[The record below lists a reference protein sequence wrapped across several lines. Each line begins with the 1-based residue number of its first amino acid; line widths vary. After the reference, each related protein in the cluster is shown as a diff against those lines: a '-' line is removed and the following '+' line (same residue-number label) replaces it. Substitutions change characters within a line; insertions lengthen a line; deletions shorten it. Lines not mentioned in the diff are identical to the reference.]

1 MTGRR
6 VLALLVIVAAVAIPA
21 VVVAVLLMGGDDVD
35 VTPDQRQAGRAD
47 APFEAGVQAGR
58 TPRDRVIAARLG
70 APVARV
76 EWDIATPARD
86 LRPIVAAYAQRGVRV
101 QPLAGFEGRIPT
113 RAETENVGAWARA
126 VGPEGGMWRGL
137 DPKLAVQAIE
147 FGNET
152 SFAYQGTQKRGGEY
166 ARLARDASRAANA
179 AGVGLFIQA
188 DDANQ
193 VDGWINQM
201 YDAVPDLHEHAA
213 AWIVHPYGNEW
224 RRRLDWAIA
233 RTSENGAPPIP
244 IAITEYGIAN
254 DGGRCLDK
262 NYGWPLCLASAQAAE
277 ILRGVVGELRADYPR
292 VSQFILYNNH
302 DLRPPGTNADAENYF
317 GARRSDGSSK
327 GAFTDAA
334 EALMA
339 AR

>member
-1 MTGRR
+1 M
-6 VLALLVIVAAVAIPA
+6 
-21 VVVAVLLMGGDDVD
+21 
-35 VTPDQRQAGRAD
+35 
-47 APFEAGVQAGR
+47 
-58 TPRDRVIAARLG
+58 
-70 APVARV
+70 
-76 EWDIATPARD
+76 
-86 LRPIVAAYAQRGVRV
+86 

-201 YDAVPDLHEHAA
+201 YDAVPTCTSTPPHGSCTRTATSGGVGSTGRSPGPRRTA
-213 AWIVHPYGNEW
+213 
-224 RRRLDWAIA
+224 RRRSRSRSRSTASPTTA
-233 RTSENGAPPIP
+233 GA
-244 IAITEYGIAN
+244 A
-254 DGGRCLDK
+254 
-262 NYGWPLCLASAQAAE
+262 
-277 ILRGVVGELRADYPR
+277 
-292 VSQFILYNNH
+292 
-302 DLRPPGTNADAENYF
+302 
-317 GARRSDGSSK
+317 
-327 GAFTDAA
+327 
-334 EALMA
+334 
-339 AR
+339 